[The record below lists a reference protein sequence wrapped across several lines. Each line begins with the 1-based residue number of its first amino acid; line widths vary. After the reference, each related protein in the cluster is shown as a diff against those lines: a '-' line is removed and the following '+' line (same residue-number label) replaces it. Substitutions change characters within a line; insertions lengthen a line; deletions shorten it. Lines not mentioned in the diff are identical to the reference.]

1 MAYIILFTEKI
12 KKVDLMIQSDM
23 DELYESIAK
32 EMRAKKNRVRNIIG
46 NSHWGEEGKYK
57 EIILKKIIQRY
68 LPHDL
73 SIGTGFIATKTNE
86 LIDATSQID
95 LILYKNSYPPLFRED
110 DFVILHPEPVCAII
124 EVKTNISNSKKK
136 MEEILEKATRNAIKV
151 IRNKKKPNSPN
162 FFNGIFSYDTE
173 MKHEAVLDAY
183 NKHLDTIYNDS
194 EIDASHFD
202 KRVGAVNHICL
213 NQDIYLKTVYH
224 GFGAFQTKQQA
235 PAHFISELFEHLK
248 FDEIYGYE
256 DWFAFPRKDGE
267 MIDRIDTIDPP
278 KDE

>member
-1 MAYIILFTEKI
+1 
-12 KKVDLMIQSDM
+12 MIQADM

-32 EMRAKKNRVRNIIG
+32 EMHAKRNRVRNIIG

-68 LPHDL
+68 LPQDL

-86 LIDATSQID
+86 SIDATSQID
-95 LILYKNSYPPLFRED
+95 LILYKNSYPPLFREE

-124 EVKTNISNSKKK
+124 EVKTNISNSKRNL
-136 MEEILEKATRNAIKV
+136 EEILVKASRNAIEV
-151 IRNKKKPNSPN
+151 LRNKKQPNSPAH

-173 MKHEAVLDAY
+173 MKPEAVLDAY
-183 NKHLDTIYNDS
+183 KNHWDIISNDS
-194 EIDASHFD
+194 GIDASHFN
-202 KRVGAVNHICL
+202 KIAGTVNHICL

-248 FDEIYGYE
+248 FDEIYGYD
-256 DWFAFPRKDGE
+256 DWFAFPREDGE
-267 MIDRIDTIDPP
+267 MIDSIITIESPED
-278 KDE
+278 K